1 MIFQDT
7 SLTIFS
13 CIEKSYYCVGIYLG
27 KYMEQGVLEN
37 DWVLI
42 FDRMRNLR
50 HTDSYSFRIHPTS
63 GEVESGIGIAVE
75 FIDRMEKLLN
85 KT

>member
-1 MIFQDT
+1 
-7 SLTIFS
+7 
-13 CIEKSYYCVGIYLG
+13 
-27 KYMEQGVLEN
+27 MEQGVLEN

-42 FDRMRNLR
+42 FDRMRSLR
-50 HTDSYSFRIHPTS
+50 HTDSYSFRIHPTRE
-63 GEVESGIGIAVE
+63 EVEYGIGIAGE